1 MCVYICIYIYI
12 YIYKV
17 YIYTHILHTYMRM
30 HLFIDLLIY
39 FVYLLCFNL
48 FIFPVVYPQCMLR
61 DFQSHRPKDQLLL
74 APEVDVSGPA
84 VYAMK
89 PSVRTVGGTVDYA
102 VLVAGVPAVPWRT
115 W

>member
-1 MCVYICIYIYI
+1 MLVYIYIYMHFIFMYIYIYI
-12 YIYKV
+12 YIYIAYV
-17 YIYTHILHTYMRM
+17 FLHIFYIHIC
-30 HLFIDLLIY
+30 IY
-39 FVYLLCFNL
+39 ILG
-48 FIFPVVYPQCMLR
+48 IYPQCMLR
-61 DFQSHRPKDQLLL
+61 DIRSHRPKDQLLL

-89 PSVRTVGGTVDYA
+89 PGVRTVGGTVDYA

>member
-1 MCVYICIYIYI
+1 MYFYTYSTYIYAYIYI
-12 YIYKV
+12 YILG
-17 YIYTHILHTYMRM
+17 I
-30 HLFIDLLIY
+30 
-39 FVYLLCFNL
+39 
-48 FIFPVVYPQCMLR
+48 YPQCMLR
-61 DFQSHRPKDQLLL
+61 DIRSHRPKDQLLL

-89 PSVRTVGGTVDYA
+89 PGVRTVGGTVDYA

>member
-1 MCVYICIYIYI
+1 MLVYIYIYMHFIFMYIYI
-12 YIYKV
+12 YIYC
-17 YIYTHILHTYMRM
+17 ICIFTHILHTYM
-30 HLFIDLLIY
+30 HIY
-39 FVYLLCFNL
+39 ILG
-48 FIFPVVYPQCMLR
+48 IYPQCMLR
-61 DFQSHRPKDQLLL
+61 DIRSHRPKDQLLL

-89 PSVRTVGGTVDYA
+89 PGVRTVGGTVDYA